1 VGYTPFL
8 LSTWVKSPPLKGK
21 KLAIVAACLPFVNK
35 SLFEEIAKDSDRVV
49 LLACPEKEPALHY
62 GKIASMIRSTRP
74 SLVEVYSIDGSPH
87 CFTLHASVNEAEYI
101 LGEKI
106 PRKHYVII
114 DGSTVREISPD
125 AVRVARY
132 LHIVDEI
139 IKKHPEVLEHL
150 EKHSLEYQYAKKL
163 NNHAKRAERR

>member
-1 VGYTPFL
+1 MQYPFL
-8 LSTWVKSPPLKGK
+8 LSTWVKAEPMKGK

-35 SLFEEIAKDSDRVV
+35 ELFKKIAKDNERVI

-62 GKIASMIRSTRP
+62 GKIASMIRSVKP

-101 LGEKI
+101 LGEKV
-106 PRKHYVII
+106 PRKHYVVV
-114 DGSTVREISPD
+114 DGKELREISPD

-132 LHIVDEI
+132 LHIIDEVI
-139 IKKHPEVLEHL
+139 REKPELLKHL
-150 EKHSLEYQYAKKL
+150 EKHSLEYKQ
-163 NNHAKRAERR
+163 AKRLSSEKR